1 MCVELCDSV
10 VSVGQHKRGSN
21 DVKRGLHDDGLHIG
35 QQQHHPK
42 QQEINVISNGLKKE
56 NKQEQVYYN
65 NETKVESITGHQQRG
80 AGRPGQSENAIRM
93 LQIRCCRPAKKKEG
107 KRVEEDGLFLYYITL
122 YFPLAVFLRY
132 SCCINSRSTVR
143 IYMCIL
149 SLDWIS
155 R

>member
-65 NETKVESITGHQQRG
+65 NKTKVESITGHQQRG
-80 AGRPGQSENAIRM
+80 AGSVRKCNKNVTNPMLPASEK
-93 LQIRCCRPAKKKEG
+93 KKKE
-107 KRVEEDGLFLYYITL
+107 KELKKTVYSFIILHYI
-122 YFPLAVFLRY
+122 F
-132 SCCINSRSTVR
+132 
-143 IYMCIL
+143 L
-149 SLDWIS
+149 SLFFSAIVAV
-155 R
+155 

>member
-65 NETKVESITGHQQRG
+65 NKTKVESITGHQQRG
-80 AGRPGQSENAIRM
+80 AGSVRKCNKNVTNPMLPASE
-93 LQIRCCRPAKKKEG
+93 KKRRK
-107 KRVEEDGLFLYYITL
+107 K
-122 YFPLAVFLRY
+122 
-132 SCCINSRSTVR
+132 S
-143 IYMCIL
+143 
-149 SLDWIS
+149 
-155 R
+155 